1 MIESSPGSGGR
12 AGAGA
17 NDERGIALAMALFAL
32 AVIGALVGSA
42 FFAGRLEQQSGQNT
56 LFAVQA
62 GEVAE
67 AGLSDAMATVA
78 ASTLEGLPVGGAPH
92 DLGTLTLAGGVS
104 ASRQVTRL
112 TGNLFLIRVRGVRH
126 SAAGTTLAVRSLGLL
141 VRLGAAADSAADS
154 GRVARLNQRGWTQLY

>member
-1 MIESSPGSGGR
+1 MIESSPGSGGG

-104 ASRQVTRL
+104 ASRQVARL

>member
-1 MIESSPGSGGR
+1 VIESSPGSGGG

-67 AGLSDAMATVA
+67 AGQSDAMATVA

-104 ASRQVTRL
+104 ASRQVARL

-126 SAAGTTLAVRSLGLL
+126 SAAGTTLAARSLGLL

>member
-1 MIESSPGSGGR
+1 MIESSPGSGGGV
-12 AGAGA
+12 GAGA
-17 NDERGIALAMALFAL
+17 NDERGIALAISLFAL

-67 AGLSDAMATVA
+67 AGLSDAMATVTA
-78 ASTLEGLPVGGAPH
+78 ATLEGLPVGGAPH

-104 ASRQVTRL
+104 ASRQVARL

>member
-1 MIESSPGSGGR
+1 MN
-12 AGAGA
+12 AGAGL
-17 NDERGIALAMALFAL
+17 NQRGIALAFALFTL
-32 AVIGALVGSA
+32 IVIGALVGSA
-42 FFAGRLEQQSGQNT
+42 FFAGRLEQQSGRNT
-56 LFAVQA
+56 FFAVQA

-67 AGLSDAMATVA
+67 AGLSDAIATLA
-78 ASTLEGLPVGGAPH
+78 PATLEGLPVGGAPL
-92 DLGTLTLAGGVS
+92 DLGALTLGDGVS

-126 SAAGTTLAVRSLGLL
+126 SAAGTTLAARSLGLL

>member
-1 MIESSPGSGGR
+1 MIESCPGSGGG

-32 AVIGALVGSA
+32 AVTGALVGSA

-104 ASRQVTRL
+104 ASRQVARL